1 MKEKVDVVLPIV
13 VLILVIASM
22 IYTQDWL
29 KIVSTLA
36 LSGYLAWD
44 WRESGATWKL
54 VAAIIFILLLLIR
67 LYL

>member
-36 LSGYLAWD
+36 LSGYLVWD

-54 VAAIIFILLLLIR
+54 VAAIIFILLLLVR